1 MLCYHAFDIPSILVL
16 NKLDLDKKDRDIYGL
31 IKKLT
36 CGYLGGVKQVTSS
49 KVRKSDSNSKSLDS
63 YLIRKRKEFEKK
75 TKDLT
80 NQPDPNSEEHL
91 KITNYKDFF
100 HILKNRRTDDRLI
113 SQITNGLVGW
123 PGFNEV
129 FAVSALENKGT
140 VSDLNK
146 FISILIVSELL
157 IAQGI

>member
-1 MLCYHAFDIPSILVL
+1 MLCYHAFDTPSILVL

-63 YLIRKRKEFEKK
+63 YLIRKRKEFEKISQK
-75 TKDLT
+75 VLT
-80 NQPDPNSEEHL
+80 EQPNSNSEEEHL

-140 VSDLNK
+140 VSNLK
-146 FISILIVSELL
+146 KLISTKYPKNSV
-157 IAQGI
+157 Q